1 MAIVS
6 VEDDSGLEIDPA
18 PLAAQAEF
26 MMGALGLHPDTELVV
41 TLVGE
46 DEIAQLHEQWLDEP
60 GPTDVLSFPMDEL
73 RIPAPGEP
81 AVAGVLG
88 DIVICPQFAAR
99 AARSA
104 GAPLSVE
111 LTLLLTHGILHLLG
125 FDHATEAEHAQMF
138 GRQDELI
145 AAWARRGAGGE
156 ETV

>member
-6 VEDDSGLEIDPA
+6 VEDDSGLGIETA
-18 PLAAQAEF
+18 QLLAQAEF
-26 MMGALGLHPDTELVV
+26 MMGALGLHQDTELVV

-46 DEIAQLHEQWLDEP
+46 DEIAQLHEEWLDEP

-73 RIPAPGEP
+73 RIAAPGEP

-99 AARSA
+99 AAQAA

-125 FDHATEAEHAQMF
+125 FDHATEDEHVQMF

-145 AAWARRGAGGE
+145 AAWARHGAGGE